1 MPNLIK
7 LRLLEA
13 NKKQVDLLAEL
24 RKRGYSNMSPPYLSN
39 IINGVEQTTSAQI
52 IKDLIYQILDE
63 WKSEVK

>member
-7 LRLLEA
+7 LKLLEV

-24 RKRGYSNMSPPYLSN
+24 RKRGYSNMCPPYLSN
-39 IINGVEQTTSAQI
+39 IINGVEQTPNAQTVR
-52 IKDLIYQILDE
+52 DLIYQILDE